1 MSRIVNGAATLFAK
15 MVSGVGAFAC
25 CQHGGTK
32 ALNAWKSLKEGKA
45 EFNDCDFYPVA
56 HQFSQL
62 AFDPE
67 SNEAKTFKAAYPF
80 VEAAGYLFAGFQ
92 LARVACV
99 AKMQF
104 PLKQTLQNLPLSGK

>member
-15 MVSGVGAFAC
+15 VVSGVGAFAC
-25 CQHGGTK
+25 CQHGGAKT
-32 ALNAWKSLKEGKA
+32 LDAWKSLKEGKE
-45 EFNDCDFYPVA
+45 EFSGCDFYPVA

-62 AFDPE
+62 AFNSE
-67 SNEAKTFKAAYPF
+67 SNGAKTFKAAYPF
-80 VEAAGYLFAGFQ
+80 VEAIGYLFVGFQ

-104 PLKQTLQNLPLSGK
+104 PLKQTLQSLSLSGK